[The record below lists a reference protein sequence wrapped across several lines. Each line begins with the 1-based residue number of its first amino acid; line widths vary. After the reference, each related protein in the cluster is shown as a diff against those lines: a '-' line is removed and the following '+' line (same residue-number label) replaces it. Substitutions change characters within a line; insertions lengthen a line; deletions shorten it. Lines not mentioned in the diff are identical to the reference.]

1 MSCKFMLC
9 CFVHKDCKDLSTRPT
24 ELPAGNTRKEAR
36 ANSRAALA
44 KEREESK
51 AERIVGGERY
61 GDVEHTMKKARV
73 VGMQAQAEK
82 IAIETIQT
90 KLKLLRENAE
100 VYKAMHGKE
109 MYNKMVVNLLNKMMG
124 SSNNGS
130 GETPLSALS
139 VRSSQP
145 SEDNEDDE
153 LAALAEDDD

>member
-1 MSCKFMLC
+1 MLC

-36 ANSRAALA
+36 ANSRVALA

-51 AERIVGGERY
+51 AEWFIGGVGGEQY

-82 IAIETIQT
+82 IAVEIIQM

-100 VYKAMHGKE
+100 VYKAMHGEE
-109 MYNKMVVNLLNKMMG
+109 MYNKMVVDLLNKMMG

-130 GETPLSALS
+130 GEMPLSALS
-139 VRSSQP
+139 VRSSLR
-145 SEDNEDDE
+145 SEDIEDDDVV
-153 LAALAEDDD
+153 LAEDDD